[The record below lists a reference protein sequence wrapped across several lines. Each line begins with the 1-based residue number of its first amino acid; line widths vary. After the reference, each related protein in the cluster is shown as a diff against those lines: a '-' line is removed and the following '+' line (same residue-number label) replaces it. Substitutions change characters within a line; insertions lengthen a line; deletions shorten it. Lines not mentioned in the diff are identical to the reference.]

1 MLNPEKLRTTIL
13 ALQRLLVAGGYETLE
28 RMTGG
33 DRVTADEIRQAVE
46 EWPARLVL
54 PPSDAIDDLILGGEE
69 GIYEVTDTSPSEHR
83 LDVQLYTDI
92 EGPSD
97 LTLSIKVRE
106 NGGDL
111 YDVVIEDLHVL

>member
-1 MLNPEKLRTTIL
+1 M
-13 ALQRLLVAGGYETLE
+13 
-28 RMTGG
+28 
-33 DRVTADEIRQAVE
+33 TADEIRQAVE
-46 EWPARLVL
+46 QWPARLVV
-54 PPSDAIDDLILGGEE
+54 PRSNSTEDLILDGAD
-69 GIYEVTDTSPSEHR
+69 GIYEVPDSAPPEHR

-106 NGGDL
+106 NDGDL